1 MTATL
6 MQSSAATLGAIALF
20 AVIGGGLS
28 MAIYGILSIAGARD

>member
-1 MTATL
+1 VTHTL
-6 MQSSAATLGAIALF
+6 MQSSAETLAGIALF